1 MSILEDDFRVV
12 FVGRLNV
19 VLIPDSGNPFIS
31 YGWILVSSGCS
42 TAEEPSIPL
51 VMLSW
56 PSPIT

>member
-1 MSILEDDFRVV
+1 MLEDDFRVV

-19 VLIPDSGNPFIS
+19 VLIPANGNPLIS
-31 YGWILVSSGCS
+31 YGWIFVSSGCS
-42 TAEEPSIPL
+42 TAEEPSTPL